1 MGITVDH
8 IIGKRWFTVNFE
20 VFLLRICHVLW
31 PSKGHVFFFKPQH
44 LDVLKILN
52 VTCKILKYTNHNFFF
67 SFWTDFHVLSWHH
80 NLLGTGNSEQ
90 WLWKKTFLSPNYC
103 LCCSALENRLYC
115 LRAKM
120 CLSLGTYIFVHINLF
135 FQLSLRGL
143 HCHIAVIT
151 EFTNF

>member
-31 PSKGHVFFFKPQH
+31 PSKGHVFFF
-44 LDVLKILN
+44 LNLSILMSWKSSMLH
-52 VTCKILKYTNHNFFF
+52 VKYRNIATIFFF

-90 WLWKKTFLSPNYC
+90 WLWNKTFLSSNYC